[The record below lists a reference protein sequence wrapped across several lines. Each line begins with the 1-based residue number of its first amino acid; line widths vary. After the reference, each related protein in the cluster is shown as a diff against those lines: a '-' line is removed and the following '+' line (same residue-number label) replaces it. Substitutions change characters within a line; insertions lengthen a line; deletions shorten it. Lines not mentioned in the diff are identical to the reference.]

1 VGWIPASRKNFAANA
16 GVYHSSMF
24 VAAASAAAAAAAVAH
39 LLCDSDKCH
48 AKVSA
53 AVKRHVFGLFHFP
66 GWASS
71 YPGSFWAQSFVS
83 CCSHFSFESLLPV
96 DRATKGPC
104 EG

>member
-24 VAAASAAAAAAAVAH
+24 VAAASAAAAAVAH